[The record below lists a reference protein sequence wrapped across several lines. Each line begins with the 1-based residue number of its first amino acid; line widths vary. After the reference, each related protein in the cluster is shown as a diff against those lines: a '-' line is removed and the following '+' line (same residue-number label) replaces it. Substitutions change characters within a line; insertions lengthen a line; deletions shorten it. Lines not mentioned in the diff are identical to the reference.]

1 MTPNPR
7 LRRSRSTFASNMA
20 VNGVVCDVKKKKQN
34 GKYVLSEINGKQ
46 SVLSEHLKNGQLLET
61 KISNGAIPKKKPE
74 RSKESF
80 EEVPLYTA
88 VMTYLGFYLLMFLGY
103 LNQLLFTPKVAR
115 EQNRDVST

>member
-1 MTPNPR
+1 MI
-7 LRRSRSTFASNMA
+7 TFEFQEA
-20 VNGVVCDVKKKKQN
+20 
-34 GKYVLSEINGKQ
+34 
-46 SVLSEHLKNGQLLET
+46 
-61 KISNGAIPKKKPE
+61 KISNGGIPKKKPE

-115 EQNRDVST
+115 EQNREVRKILQWSTIFVFSQK